1 MKFLALIVVLASIS
15 YAFSACPSSTSGVC
29 TPDLLQCCGLQLK
42 SDLGLANCYGILAFE
57 PECHRQEIENM
68 YINGTSGLLKV
79 CDAFNHYYECLGPA
93 RRDCTSIN
101 YHVKAGLRLGDAVQ
115 VVAMYKQFGFACGAG
130 FEGFS
135 NNDACMS
142 QIFSTKQT
150 QINNCRAKFAN
161 NILGDYKNHCMYF
174 EQYTGCFNALFDH
187 SLCNV
192 ESSWWGCEYARQ
204 SGRVVL
210 HDCNLQ
216 CSSLP

>member
-1 MKFLALIVVLASIS
+1 MSFLALIAVLAIVPSIS
-15 YAFSACPSSTSGVC
+15 GACTPSTTGTC

-42 SDLGLANCYGILAFE
+42 ADMGLANCYGILAFE

-79 CDAFNHYYECLGPA
+79 CNAFNNYYECLGPA
-93 RRDCTSIN
+93 RRDCTSIS
-101 YHVKAGLRLGDAVQ
+101 YHVKAGLRLSDAVQ
-115 VVAMYKQFGFACGAG
+115 VVSMYKQFGFACGAG

-150 QINNCRAKFAN
+150 QITACRTKFAN
-161 NILGDYKNHCMYF
+161 NILADYKNHCMYF
-174 EQYTGCFNALFDH
+174 QQYTGCFNALFDH
-187 SLCNV
+187 SLCNS

-216 CSSLP
+216 CSSL